1 MSSQITYLPTEIR
14 LGIVEALLEDGCR
27 LAPLATVSRDWQEV
41 VEPYTF
47 SHIKLT
53 TERAGQFASMT
64 RRNRAHIRYIW
75 VSLEIRDYDCL
86 PCLKDRGW
94 GVRQA
99 MNEANRVLVAS
110 ALRDLFAALSEW
122 EPTGSLVLDFGVDS
136 PCDPKEWFKYRASG
150 LDESDDEDDEGRC
163 PEEGWTP
170 QFYGPHPRIPYRLN
184 VFEHIMQG
192 SFFGRDPLKEQICWH
207 LLPQAPAVTGVLLR
221 EQGSIQCRPTALRCL
236 LSRFPRL
243 EEIYCEPRTLWYSKT
258 SARGLGGSIS
268 CFEALASSGVR
279 RLVLMEND
287 EDSDDSSSDSDS
299 DDDDGAYGLVLTP
312 GSEIG
317 RQVASASLNLE
328 HLSVA
333 FNADARAFFRAC
345 QPDWTWPNLTSLAL
359 TSYSLA
365 SGQQGWNNGLL
376 RAAAATAMR
385 MPRLET
391 MEIWN
396 PGLGRPM
403 LFRYEAKGDGRR
415 PVIRWRG
422 KWTLELDPETVRA
435 WEAVALEHRGRA
447 CVVVGELLDEGTVI
461 KCLAESIGHLKL
473 SSEVVRSGMVRELQ
487 RD

>member
-1 MSSQITYLPTEIR
+1 MSSTALQKQSTAFPRVSHPQRRFIIAVPYFPGLLWLPNPRLHLILDKITETMSSQIPYLPTEIR

-75 VSLEIRDYDCL
+75 VSLEIRDYDCI

-122 EPTGSLVLDFGVDS
+122 EPTSSLVLDFGVDS

-258 SARGLGGSIS
+258 SARGLGGESPL
-268 CFEALASSGVR
+268 CPHNTYLA
-279 RLVLMEND
+279 
-287 EDSDDSSSDSDS
+287 
-299 DDDDGAYGLVLTP
+299 AY
-312 GSEIG
+312 IH
-317 RQVASASLNLE
+317 RWASMY
-328 HLSVA
+328 
-333 FNADARAFFRAC
+333 C
-345 QPDWTWPNLTSLAL
+345 
-359 TSYSLA
+359 
-365 SGQQGWNNGLL
+365 
-376 RAAAATAMR
+376 
-385 MPRLET
+385 
-391 MEIWN
+391 
-396 PGLGRPM
+396 
-403 LFRYEAKGDGRR
+403 
-415 PVIRWRG
+415 
-422 KWTLELDPETVRA
+422 
-435 WEAVALEHRGRA
+435 
-447 CVVVGELLDEGTVI
+447 
-461 KCLAESIGHLKL
+461 
-473 SSEVVRSGMVRELQ
+473 
-487 RD
+487 